1 MHFPPNAPKQKL
13 LTQVQL
19 TPQKIQLT
27 TLIKQGF
34 TFHQQGKFEE
44 ARIIYA
50 QILKIQ
56 PNHFDALH
64 LMGALLAQTK
74 EFKQAIDFLSKAL
87 KINPNHASCNY
98 NLGNALKE
106 LKRFNEALSSFDQAI
121 TIRPDYAEAY
131 SNRGNI
137 LKDLKFFEQALAS
150 YNRAIGI
157 RPDYAEAYSNRG
169 IILQELKR
177 FDEALESF
185 DHAIRIKPNY
195 AEAYFNRGNAL
206 QDLKRSD
213 EACFNFNKAI
223 SIKPDS
229 AETFSN
235 RGLALQA
242 LRRFDEALDSFDQ
255 AISIR
260 PNFVE
265 AHSNRGLALQA
276 LRRFDEALDSF
287 NQAISIQSDS
297 SEAYSNRGITLQS
310 LNRLDDALTS
320 YNQAISIRPDYA
332 EAYSNRGFAFQALNR
347 LDDALTSYN
356 QAIVIK
362 PDYAEAHWNL
372 SLCHL
377 LAGNFNDGWQGYEWR
392 WKRESFTSPKR
403 NFPQPLWLG
412 TESIK
417 DKTILLHAE
426 QGLGDAIQFSR
437 YVPLVAKLGAK
448 IILEAHA
455 PLLKLLMN
463 IDGVEKVFSHDEA
476 LPDFDYQCPLMS
488 LPLAFKTVSSKTFP
502 PPQCIPRDNV
512 KSLKWQTILG
522 QKKNPR
528 VGIVWSGSTSHTNDH
543 NRSLLLAELISYF
556 PPNIDYICLQKEVRE
571 IDRRLPTQH
580 LEIKYFCDLLDD
592 FTETAAL
599 CEAMDLV
606 IGVDTSI
613 VHLAATLGKPT
624 WVLLPFSPD
633 WRWLLNRDD
642 SPWYESV
649 KLYRQDKINQWDSP
663 LLKVKADLENIFKL
677 TG

>member
-1 MHFPPNAPKQKL
+1 MHFPPSAPKQKL

-137 LKDLKFFEQALAS
+137 LKDLKFFEQALDS

-169 IILQELKR
+169 
-177 FDEALESF
+177 
-185 DHAIRIKPNY
+185 
-195 AEAYFNRGNAL
+195 
-206 QDLKRSD
+206 
-213 EACFNFNKAI
+213 
-223 SIKPDS
+223 
-229 AETFSN
+229 
-235 RGLALQA
+235 LALQA
-242 LRRFDEALDSFDQ
+242 LGRFDEALDSFDQ

-310 LNRLDDALTS
+310 LNRLDDALTI
-320 YNQAISIRPDYA
+320 YNQAIGIRPDYA

-448 IILEAHA
+448 IILEVHA

-463 IDGVEKVFSHDEA
+463 IDRVEKVFSHDEA

-543 NRSLLLAELISYF
+543 NRSLLLAELISYL

-649 KLYRQDKINQWDSP
+649 KLYRQDKINQWESP